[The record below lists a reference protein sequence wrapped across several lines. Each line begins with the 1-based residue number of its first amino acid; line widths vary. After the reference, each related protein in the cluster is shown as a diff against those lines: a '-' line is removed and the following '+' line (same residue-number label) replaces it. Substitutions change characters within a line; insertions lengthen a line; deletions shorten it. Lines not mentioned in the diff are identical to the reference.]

1 MCFLIKMLV
10 KRIHA
15 IVKGKIQGVSYREFT
30 RREAEAL
37 GVAGFVRNLKDGN
50 VEIVA
55 EGEEKKLKD
64 FERKFRKGPL
74 MAFVTDVELK
84 EEPATGE
91 FDGFDLRY

>member
-1 MCFLIKMLV
+1 MAI

-15 IVKGKIQGVSYREFT
+15 IVKGKVQGVFYREFT
-30 RREAEAL
+30 RREADL
-37 GVAGFVRNLKDGN
+37 SGVSGYVSNMKDGN

-55 EGEEKKLKD
+55 EGEEKKLKE

-84 EEPATGE
+84 EEQATGE
-91 FDGFDLRY
+91 FEGFDLRF